1 MRNLSID
8 WMKPMR
14 VLQLERSHPS
24 LLDIESDDNNVSTLS
39 IGEIYGAID
48 VGEILVCDSG
58 VAKYVT

>member
-1 MRNLSID
+1 
-8 WMKPMR
+8 MR